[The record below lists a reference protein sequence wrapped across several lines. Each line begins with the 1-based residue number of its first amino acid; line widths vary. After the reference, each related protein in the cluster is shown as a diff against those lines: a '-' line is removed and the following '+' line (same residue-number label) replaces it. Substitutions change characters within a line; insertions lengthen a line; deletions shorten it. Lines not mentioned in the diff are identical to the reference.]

1 MLKRDKM
8 AHFIHGITFTN
19 FEAKIQVKFPQSLS
33 TKANKMFGDCPFKT
47 LLLCVY
53 MYVIMKYYF

>member
-1 MLKRDKM
+1 M

>member
-8 AHFIHGITFTN
+8 ANFIHGITFTN
-19 FEAKIQVKFPQSLS
+19 FEAKIQVQFPQSLS
-33 TKANKMFGDCPFKT
+33 TKANKMFGNHPLKT

-53 MYVIMKYYF
+53 VCNHKVLF